1 MQIGIGKLVD
11 GSGKVTNGLNTL
23 NSKTSEMQAGIGK
36 LVDGSGK
43 VTDGLNTLNS
53 KTGEMQKVVHDGSE
67 SDRWF
72 EQISK

>member
-23 NSKTSEMQAGIGK
+23 NSKTGEMQIGIGK

-43 VTDGLNTLNS
+43 VTDGLHVLNS
-53 KTGEMQKVVHDGSE
+53 NAGIGKLVDGFRQSN
-67 SDRWF
+67 RWF
-72 EQISK
+72 TCIK